1 MTKVWKNNRRF
12 RRPGLSNVADINL
25 SRRELLGY
33 AAIGAGAAAA
43 AVATRSANATPAYL
57 RGLGDYRRL
66 SFSNGRTGERL
77 NIIYFADGEYIPE
90 ALDEVSFI
98 MRDWRR
104 NEIMPIDRRSLDF
117 AAAVYK
123 KLDTTEPFQL
133 ISGYRSPE
141 TNQML
146 RRKGTGVAKKSFHT
160 RGMAIDLSLQSRT
173 VAQMYGAAMS
183 LKVGGVGRY
192 TRNHFVHIDCG
203 PNRSWGR

>member
-1 MTKVWKNNRRF
+1 MNM
-12 RRPGLSNVADINL
+12 

-43 AVATRSANATPAYL
+43 AVATRGANATPAYL
-57 RGLGDYRRL
+57 RGLGDFRRL
-66 SFSNGRTGERL
+66 SLSNHRTGERL

-117 AAAVYK
+117 AAAIYK
-123 KLDTTEPFQL
+123 KLDTTEPFQM

-141 TNQML
+141 TNNML
-146 RRKGTGVAKKSFHT
+146 RRKGGGVAKNSLHT
-160 RGMAIDLSLQSRT
+160 RGMAMDVSLQSRT
-173 VAQMYGAAMS
+173 VSQMYSAAMS
-183 LKVGGVGRY
+183 LKAGGVGRY

-203 PNRSWGR
+203 ACRSWGR